1 MPRSF
6 LVVVVLS
13 LFLSWSAGDQ
23 VSSDAI
29 TTEAAASPSFEAD
42 VAHANDADHVITAI
56 ESSGTHGKQADV
68 LETTSQLASDSVT
81 PESPAVP
88 SSSAALDIGTLTTV
102 EGTTSATPLK
112 TTDTIE
118 FRVLVSLPLKL

>member
-1 MPRSF
+1 MPRPF
-6 LVVVVLS
+6 LVVFS
-13 LFLSWSAGDQ
+13 LFLSLSACDL

-42 VAHANDADHVITAI
+42 VVHANDADHMITAI
-56 ESSGTHGKQADV
+56 ETSGRHGKQADA
-68 LETTSQLASDSVT
+68 LETTSHLASDSVT
-81 PESPAVP
+81 SESSAVP
-88 SSSAALDIGTLTTV
+88 SSSAAFNNGTFTTV
-102 EGTTSATPLK
+102 EGTTGASPLK